1 MGVNNMTEKLQII
14 CFKMDEPSLLRIDDL
29 IKDQLYFSRS
39 EILRVA
45 IRLLLMKL
53 SSTDSSFSLVSLNWN
68 SSSMSPEFI
77 PVNKDSVSSKL
88 PPILLKCVDEVVNQG
103 MFQSRSHFIRESIK
117 LFLEDREA
125 LHTYVHQ
132 GSAY

>member
-1 MGVNNMTEKLQII
+1 MAEKLQII
-14 CFKMDEPSLLRIDDL
+14 CFKMDAPSLVRIDDL

-53 SSTDSSFSLVSLNWN
+53 SSNDSTFSISSLNWN
-68 SSSMSPEFI
+68 PISSDYT

-88 PPILLKCVDEVVNQG
+88 PPILLKCVDEAVNHG
-103 MFQSRSHFIRESIK
+103 LFQSRSHFIRESIK
-117 LFLEDREA
+117 LFLDEREA
-125 LHTYVHQ
+125 LHSYVQ
-132 GSAY
+132 NGSAS